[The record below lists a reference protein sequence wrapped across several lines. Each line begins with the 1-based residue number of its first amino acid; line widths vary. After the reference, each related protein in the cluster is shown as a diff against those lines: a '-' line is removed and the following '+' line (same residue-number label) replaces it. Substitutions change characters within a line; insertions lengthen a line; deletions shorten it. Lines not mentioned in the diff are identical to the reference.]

1 MMFYI
6 HSSAF
11 LEAPID
17 TTLSPLEA
25 ARSCLTT
32 GDCRKTERIPTD
44 VLAGAKGEIIPNIK
58 KNKRILSE
66 LTKQQLRTQVR
77 LCLFANIC

>member
-1 MMFYI
+1 MFYI
-6 HSSAF
+6 HSSSF

-44 VLAGAKGEIIPNIK
+44 VLAGAKNEISNTK

>member
-6 HSSAF
+6 HSSTF

-17 TTLSPLEA
+17 TTLSPVEA

-44 VLAGAKGEIIPNIK
+44 VLAGAKNEISNTK

>member
-6 HSSAF
+6 HPSTF

-44 VLAGAKGEIIPNIK
+44 ILAGAKGEIPNIK

>member
-1 MMFYI
+1 MMPCI
-6 HSSAF
+6 HPSTL

-44 VLAGAKGEIIPNIK
+44 VLAGAKSEIPNIK
-58 KNKRILSE
+58 KNKRILSA

>member
-44 VLAGAKGEIIPNIK
+44 VLAGAKNEISNTK

>member
-1 MMFYI
+1 MFYI
-6 HSSAF
+6 PPSTFS
-11 LEAPID
+11 EAPID

-32 GDCRKTERIPTD
+32 GDCRKTERIPTE
-44 VLAGAKGEIIPNIK
+44 VLAGAKGEISNIK

>member
-1 MMFYI
+1 MFYI
-6 HSSAF
+6 HSSTF

-44 VLAGAKGEIIPNIK
+44 VLAGAKNEISNTK

>member
-1 MMFYI
+1 MFYI
-6 HSSAF
+6 HPSTF

-44 VLAGAKGEIIPNIK
+44 VLAGAKNEISNTK

-66 LTKQQLRTQVR
+66 LTKQQLRNQVR

>member
-6 HSSAF
+6 HSSSF

-44 VLAGAKGEIIPNIK
+44 VLAGAKNEISNTK

>member
-6 HSSAF
+6 HPSTL

-44 VLAGAKGEIIPNIK
+44 VLAGAKNEISNTK

>member
-1 MMFYI
+1 MFYI

-32 GDCRKTERIPTD
+32 GDCKKTERIPTD
-44 VLAGAKGEIIPNIK
+44 VLAGAKNEISNTK

>member
-1 MMFYI
+1 MFYI
-6 HSSAF
+6 HPSTF

-44 VLAGAKGEIIPNIK
+44 VLAGAKNEISNTK

>member
-1 MMFYI
+1 MLYI
-6 HSSAF
+6 HSSTF

-17 TTLSPLEA
+17 TTLSPVEA

-44 VLAGAKGEIIPNIK
+44 VLAGAKNEISNTK

-66 LTKQQLRTQVR
+66 LTKQQLRNQVR

>member
-1 MMFYI
+1 MMLYI
-6 HSSAF
+6 HSSTF

-44 VLAGAKGEIIPNIK
+44 VLAGAKNEISNTK

>member
-1 MMFYI
+1 MIFYI
-6 HSSAF
+6 HSSTF

-44 VLAGAKGEIIPNIK
+44 VLAGAKNEISNTK

>member
-1 MMFYI
+1 MFYI
-6 HSSAF
+6 HSSTF

-17 TTLSPLEA
+17 TTLSPVEA

-44 VLAGAKGEIIPNIK
+44 VLAGAKNEISNTK

>member
-1 MMFYI
+1 MFYI

-44 VLAGAKGEIIPNIK
+44 VLAGAKNEISNTK

>member
-6 HSSAF
+6 HSSTF

-44 VLAGAKGEIIPNIK
+44 VLAGAKNEISNTK

>member
-1 MMFYI
+1 MFYI
-6 HSSAF
+6 HSSTL

-17 TTLSPLEA
+17 TTLSPVEA

-44 VLAGAKGEIIPNIK
+44 VLAGAKNEISNTK

>member
-1 MMFYI
+1 MFYI
-6 HSSAF
+6 HSSSF

-17 TTLSPLEA
+17 TTLSPVEA

-44 VLAGAKGEIIPNIK
+44 VLAGAKNEISNTK

>member
-6 HSSAF
+6 HSSPF

-44 VLAGAKGEIIPNIK
+44 VLAGAKNEISNTK

>member
-1 MMFYI
+1 MFYI
-6 HSSAF
+6 HSSTF

-32 GDCRKTERIPTD
+32 GDCKKTERIPTD
-44 VLAGAKGEIIPNIK
+44 VLAGAKNEISNTK

>member
-6 HSSAF
+6 HPSTF

-44 VLAGAKGEIIPNIK
+44 VLAGAKNEISNTK

>member
-1 MMFYI
+1 MFYI
-6 HSSAF
+6 HSSTF
-11 LEAPID
+11 LKAPID

-44 VLAGAKGEIIPNIK
+44 VLAGAKNEISNTK

>member
-1 MMFYI
+1 MFYI
-6 HSSAF
+6 HSSTF

-17 TTLSPLEA
+17 TTLSPLKA

-44 VLAGAKGEIIPNIK
+44 VLAGAKNEISNTK

>member
-1 MMFYI
+1 MMFVI
-6 HSSAF
+6 HFSTF

-44 VLAGAKGEIIPNIK
+44 VLAGAKNEISNTK